1 VTDAAWT
8 SLDPAGEVLLE
19 QARARRLQRLRGRER
34 TVKWMS
40 LASFGGSVLLL
51 VAVAP
56 AASPPSLLLVF
67 GLVAIYAIATKV
79 EFEVASGSV
88 VPTQLVLVP
97 MLFALPPALVPVA
110 VAAGFLIGELPGFVR
125 HRFHPE
131 RVAIVVLSAWHAVG
145 AAAVFAVAGEQDA
158 TLSALPVLAA
168 ALLAQFFV
176 EFVTTCARE
185 VLAVGVPVGTL
196 ARAYR
201 WVFVVDALLT
211 PVGFLAAVAS
221 EALWPGTF
229 LLVAPLLLLLRVFA
243 QDRTARIDHALELSH
258 AYRGTAFLLGD
269 VVEADDAYTGGHSRD
284 VVEIVLAVS
293 DELRLDPESRRRAE
307 FAALLHDVG
316 KIRIPK
322 TVIHKPGPLDDD
334 EWAQMRLHTVE
345 GEAMLKRVGGLL
357 GDVGRVVR
365 SCHERWD
372 GGGYPDGLAADEI
385 PIEARIVCA
394 ADALSAM
401 TTHRAYRAARSL
413 DDALAELETCAGS
426 QFDPAVVTA
435 IIAVARRWEPPNPI
449 ADPDARV

>member
-1 VTDAAWT
+1 MTDAAWT
-8 SLDPAGEVLLE
+8 SLDPAGEALLE

-34 TVKWMS
+34 TVKWVS
-40 LASFGGSVLLL
+40 LAAFLSLVLVL
-51 VAVAP
+51 VAAVP
-56 AASPPSLLLVF
+56 AESPPSLLLVF
-67 GLVAIYAIATKV
+67 GFLVTYAIATKI

-97 MLFALPPALVPVA
+97 MLFLLPPALVPIV
-110 VAAGFLIGELPGFVR
+110 VAAGFLFGELPGLVR
-125 HRFHPE
+125 HRFHAE
-131 RVAIVVLSAWHAVG
+131 RVAAVVLSAWHAVG
-145 AAAVFAVAGEQDA
+145 AAAVFALAGEQEA

-168 ALLAQFFV
+168 ALLAQFAV
-176 EFVTTCARE
+176 EFATTCARE
-185 VLAVGVPVGTL
+185 VLAVGIPVVTL

-201 WVFVVDALLT
+201 WVFVVDGLLT
-211 PVGFLAAVAS
+211 PIGFLAAVAS

-243 QDRTARIDHALELSH
+243 QDRTARIDNALELSH

-269 VVEADDAYTGGHSRD
+269 VVEADDAYTGSHSRD

-293 DELRLDPESRRRAE
+293 DELRLDPGSRRRAE

-322 TVIHKPGPLDDD
+322 SVIHKPGPLDDD
-334 EWAQMRLHTVE
+334 EWALMRMHTIE
-345 GEAMLKRVGGLL
+345 GEAMLNRVGGLL
-357 GDVGRVVR
+357 GEVGRVVR

-372 GGGYPDGLAADEI
+372 GNGYPDGLAAEEI

-401 TTHRAYRAARSL
+401 TAHRAYRAARSL
-413 DDALAELETCAGS
+413 EEALLELDACAGS
-426 QFDPAVVTA
+426 HFDPRVVAAVLS
-435 IIAVARRWEPPNPI
+435 VAQKWSS
-449 ADPDARV
+449 PDAAS

>member
-1 VTDAAWT
+1 MTDAAWT
-8 SLDPAGEVLLE
+8 SLDPAGEALLE
-19 QARARRLQRLRGRER
+19 QSRARRLQRLRGRER
-34 TVKWMS
+34 TVKWVS
-40 LASFGGSVLLL
+40 LASFVGFVLLL
-51 VAVAP
+51 VTVVP
-56 AASPPSLLLVF
+56 AASPPPSLLLVL
-67 GLVAIYAIATKV
+67 GLVAAYAIATKV

-97 MLFALPPALVPVA
+97 MLFLLPPALVPAA

-125 HRFHPE
+125 QRFHPE

-145 AAAVFAVAGEQDA
+145 AAAVFAVAGEQNA

-168 ALLAQFFV
+168 ALLAQFAV
-176 EFVTTCARE
+176 EFATTCARE
-185 VLAVGVPVGTL
+185 VLAVGVPVATL

-221 EALWPGTF
+221 EALWPGAF
-229 LLVAPLLLLLRVFA
+229 LLAAPLLLLLRVFA

-293 DELRLDPESRRRAE
+293 DELRLEPASRRRAE

-322 TVIHKPGPLDDD
+322 TIIHKPGPLDDD
-334 EWAQMRLHTVE
+334 EWALMRMHTVE
-345 GEAMLKRVGGLL
+345 GETMLKRVGGIL

-372 GGGYPDGLAADEI
+372 GAGYPDGLAGHEI

-401 TTHRAYRAARSL
+401 TTHRSYRAARSL
-413 DDALAELETCAGS
+413 EEALAELEACGGS
-426 QFDPAVVTA
+426 QFDPRVVA
-435 IIAVARRWEPPNPI
+435 SVIAVARRWSPSER
-449 ADPDARV
+449 AAEVGAA

>member
-1 VTDAAWT
+1 MSDAAWT

-19 QARARRLQRLRGRER
+19 QARARRLQGLRGRER
-34 TVKWMS
+34 TVKWVS
-40 LASFGGSVLLL
+40 LACFVGFVVLLAT
-51 VAVAP
+51 VVP
-56 AASPPSLLLVF
+56 TASPPSLLLTF
-67 GLVAIYAIATKV
+67 GLVAAYALATKV

-97 MLFALPPALVPVA
+97 MLFLLPPALVPVA

-145 AAAVFAVAGEQDA
+145 AAAVFAVAGEQAA

-168 ALLAQFFV
+168 ALLAQFAV
-176 EFVTTCARE
+176 EFATTCARE
-185 VLAVGVPVGTL
+185 VLAVGVPLATL

-211 PVGFLAAVAS
+211 PIGFLVAVAS
-221 EALWPGTF
+221 AALGLGTF
-229 LLVAPLLLLLRVFA
+229 LLVAPLLLLFRIFA
-243 QDRTARIDHALELSH
+243 QDRTARIDQTLELSH
-258 AYRGTAFLLGD
+258 AYRGTAFLLGE
-269 VVEADDAYTGGHSRD
+269 VVEADDEYTGGHSRD

-293 DELRLDPESRRRAE
+293 DELRLDPGSRRRAE

-322 TVIHKPGPLDDD
+322 TVIHKPGPLDDE
-334 EWAQMRLHTVE
+334 EWALMQMHTIE

-357 GDVGRVVR
+357 GDVGRIIR

-401 TTHRAYRAARSL
+401 TTHRSYRGARSL
-413 DDALAELETCAGS
+413 EEALTELETCAGS
-426 QFDPAVVTA
+426 QFDPHVVAAVV
-435 IIAVARRWEPPNPI
+435 AVARSWTPPERATQPV
-449 ADPDARV
+449 AA

>member
-1 VTDAAWT
+1 
-8 SLDPAGEVLLE
+8 
-19 QARARRLQRLRGRER
+19 
-34 TVKWMS
+34 M
-40 LASFGGSVLLL
+40 
-51 VAVAP
+51 
-56 AASPPSLLLVF
+56 
-67 GLVAIYAIATKV
+67 
-79 EFEVASGSV
+79 
-88 VPTQLVLVP
+88 
-97 MLFALPPALVPVA
+97 
-110 VAAGFLIGELPGFVR
+110 
-125 HRFHPE
+125 
-131 RVAIVVLSAWHAVG
+131 
-145 AAAVFAVAGEQDA
+145 
-158 TLSALPVLAA
+158 
-168 ALLAQFFV
+168 
-176 EFVTTCARE
+176 
-185 VLAVGVPVGTL
+185 
-196 ARAYR
+196 
-201 WVFVVDALLT
+201 
-211 PVGFLAAVAS
+211 AS

-293 DELRLDPESRRRAE
+293 DELRLDPGSRRRAE

-334 EWAQMRLHTVE
+334 EWALMRLHTIE

-372 GGGYPDGLAADEI
+372 GGGYPDGLVADEI

-401 TTHRAYRAARSL
+401 TAHRAYRAARSL
-413 DDALAELETCAGS
+413 EDALAELETCAGS
-426 QFDPAVVTA
+426 QFDPGVVAAV
-435 IIAVARRWEPPNPI
+435 IAVARRWGPAETLRST
-449 ADPDARV
+449 DA